1 MQRHK
6 SALKRVR
13 TSKKR
18 YKKNRATKTNVKVAV
33 KDVSK
38 LIDKK
43 ASAADLQ
50 KSISKSV
57 SLIDKAAIKGI
68 IKKNTARRK
77 KSLIMRKVNEC
88 ISTQSADIKD
98 TKSKSDK
105 EESASGKN
113 EETEKTGSTKN

>member
-18 YKKNRATKTNVKVAV
+18 YKKNRITKTIVKAAV
-33 KDVSK
+33 KNIDQ

-43 ASAADLQ
+43 TSAADLQ
-50 KSISKSV
+50 KPISKSV
-57 SLIDKAAIKGI
+57 SLIDKAATKGI

-77 KSLIMRKVNEC
+77 KSTIMRKANEY
-88 ISTQSADIKD
+88 ISAQSADTKD
-98 TKSKSDK
+98 TKSNK
-105 EESASGKN
+105 EESVSKKT
-113 EETEKTGSTKN
+113 EKVEKTGSTKS

>member
-6 SALKRVR
+6 SAVKRVR

-18 YKKNRATKTNVKVAV
+18 YKKNRATKTTIKAAV
-33 KDVSK
+33 KNVSQ

-43 ASAADLQ
+43 AAAADLQ

-77 KSLIMRKVNEC
+77 KSLIMRKVNEY
-88 ISTQSADIKD
+88 ISAQSADTKD
-98 TKSKSDK
+98 TKPNKEKS
-105 EESASGKN
+105 
-113 EETEKTGSTKN
+113 

>member
-18 YKKNRATKTNVKVAV
+18 YKKNRATKSTVKAAV
-33 KDVSK
+33 KNVSQ

-43 ASAADLQ
+43 AVAADLQ

-77 KSLIMRKVNEC
+77 KSLMMRKVNEY
-88 ISTQSADIKD
+88 ISAQSADTKD
-98 TKSKSDK
+98 TKPNKEKS
-105 EESASGKN
+105 
-113 EETEKTGSTKN
+113 

>member
-13 TSKKR
+13 TNKKR
-18 YKKNRATKTNVKVAV
+18 YKRNRATKSTIKAAV
-33 KDVSK
+33 KNISQ

-43 ASAADLQ
+43 APAADLP
-50 KSISKSV
+50 KSMSKSV

-77 KSLIMRKVNEC
+77 KSLIMRKVNEY
-88 ISTQSADIKD
+88 ISAQSAD
-98 TKSKSDK
+98 TKETKPNKEKS
-105 EESASGKN
+105 
-113 EETEKTGSTKN
+113 

>member
-18 YKKNRATKTNVKVAV
+18 YKKNRATKSTVKAAV
-33 KDVSK
+33 KNVSQ

-43 ASAADLQ
+43 AAAADLQ

-77 KSLIMRKVNEC
+77 KSLMMRKVNEY
-88 ISTQSADIKD
+88 ISAQSADTKD
-98 TKSKSDK
+98 TKPNKEKS
-105 EESASGKN
+105 
-113 EETEKTGSTKN
+113 

>member
-18 YKKNRATKTNVKVAV
+18 YKKNRATKATIKVAARNV
-33 KDVSK
+33 GQ

-50 KSISKSV
+50 KSTSKSI
-57 SLIDKAAIKGI
+57 SLIDKAAGKGI

-77 KSLIMRKVNEC
+77 KSLIMRKVNEY
-88 ISTQSADIKD
+88 SKK
-98 TKSKSDK
+98 KSSSK
-105 EESASGKN
+105 KN
-113 EETEKTGSTKN
+113 EEVEKISSAKN

>member
-18 YKKNRATKTNVKVAV
+18 YKKNRATKSTVKAAV
-33 KDVSK
+33 KNVSQ

-43 ASAADLQ
+43 AVAADLQ

-77 KSLIMRKVNEC
+77 KSLIMRKVNKY
-88 ISTQSADIKD
+88 ISVQSADTKD
-98 TKSKSDK
+98 TKPNKEKS
-105 EESASGKN
+105 
-113 EETEKTGSTKN
+113 